1 MDPRDELCMGC
12 MNELDPNGQCQY
24 CSYTDNIPHLQA
36 YLTPKTVLDNRYIIG
51 KMLSYNGEGASYIC
65 YDMVGKCKCVCRE
78 YMPDTLCERD
88 GDTQSLIVKKDCL
101 AKYKTFMSEFA
112 DVNRTLS
119 KMRSLHHIATAR
131 DMFNANN
138 TTYVILEYVEGVSLK
153 KFLQS
158 NSGFLSWEQV
168 KKLFV
173 PLFTTLSII
182 HNAGII
188 HRGISPENIIVTTD
202 GELKLT
208 GFCISTI
215 RTSNTGLL
223 PEFYSGYTAPEQY
236 SSLEWQ
242 GTWTDVY
249 AMAAVLYRI
258 LTGTMPLDAQTRT
271 KNDTLV
277 EAAKINPRISPHISR
292 VISRAMAVK
301 GEERIQTV
309 TELVS
314 ALFEQRQRQHIE
326 MQKGSTQTIP
336 VQHIPRNRPNHQQDR
351 RGERPPERRPVKK
364 PKKKSS
370 TALIIGWIVIA
381 IVLGLG
387 VFLLYLMFSGP
398 SGNDD
403 SSAASIPYIDYSSQ
417 HNSEKESSKQ
427 DQSSSEPD
435 SSETDEGL
443 GDGAIMPNMVGV
455 RLDVVK
461 AQIGEHFDIKTELF
475 FSDTSER
482 NVVYEQSIP
491 EGTHYDPAK
500 KNELVLKVCGG
511 PENVIIPYYAGKD
524 ESTYLAELEELN
536 IKYKV
541 TVYFSHQRAGTV
553 VGTSINPGKKINIKN
568 GDTLIVFVSDGKNT
582 TAETSETTEETTSE
596 ENTETQPTQDTQ
608 PTQQTAPT
616 DTTQQTETQSE
627 SKETKATKAT
637 KATKDTTKKTA
648 KSSKKEE

>member
-1 MDPRDELCMGC
+1 MDPRERLCMGC
-12 MNELDPNGQCQY
+12 MNELDPSGQCQY

-36 YLTPKTVLDNRYIIG
+36 YLEPKTVLDNRYIIG

-88 GDTQSLIVKKDCL
+88 SSTQELIVKKDCL

-119 KMRSLHHIATAR
+119 KMRNLHHIATAR

-158 NSGFLSWEQV
+158 NSGFLTWEQV

-208 GFCISTI
+208 GFCISSI

-271 KNDTLV
+271 KNDTLI
-277 EAAKINPRISPHISR
+277 EPARINPRISPHISR
-292 VISRAMAVK
+292 VIERAMAVK

-326 MQKGSTQTIP
+326 MEKGATQTIP
-336 VQHIPRNRPNHQQDR
+336 VQHVPRNSRENNYDR
-351 RGERPPERRPVKK
+351 RTPQRPKAPA
-364 PKKKSS
+364 KKKSS
-370 TALIIGWIVIA
+370 VALVISWIFIA
-381 IVLGLG
+381 IILGLCI
-387 VFLLYLMFSGP
+387 FLLYLLFSGP
-398 SGNDD
+398 SDGSDNSSSSVRVIDFSNRSSAADSSSSVVSESSSEDD
-403 SSAASIPYIDYSSQ
+403 SSDA
-417 HNSEKESSKQ
+417 
-427 DQSSSEPD
+427 
-435 SSETDEGL
+435 GL
-443 GDGAIMPNMVGV
+443 GEGAIMPGMVGV

-461 AQIGEHFDIKTELF
+461 KQIGDNFTLKIDYY
-475 FSDTSER
+475 FSDTDER
-482 NVVYEQSIP
+482 NVVVEQSIP
-491 EGTHYDPAK
+491 EGTSYDPSRK
-500 KNELVLKVCGG
+500 PKLVLKVCSG
-511 PENVIIPYYAGKD
+511 PENVSVPAYYGQDQK
-524 ESTYLAELEELN
+524 SYLAQLNELN

-541 TVYFSHQRAGTV
+541 TVMRSSKTAGTV
-553 VGTSINPGKKINIKN
+553 VGTSVYPGKTINVKK
-568 GDTLIVFVSDGKNT
+568 GEVLVVFVSDGK
-582 TAETSETTEETTSE
+582 ETTKVTTTTQSEPETTTQ
-596 ENTETQPTQDTQ
+596 ENTETQPTKSE
-608 PTQQTAPT
+608 
-616 DTTQQTETQSE
+616 TETETSE
-627 SKETKATKAT
+627 TKPTTEKTKETSK
-637 KATKDTTKKTA
+637 TKK
-648 KSSKKEE
+648 SKRSDG